1 MEQESSDYHSA
12 RDVYREATDKL
23 KEIGAEKIERL
34 MILEQWLEFEKKL
47 DDEPNL
53 NYVKDWGQIFLDI
66 EVKIKVEAWARIILS
81 LIIMTEICGI
91 WDLDWKL

>member
-1 MEQESSDYHSA
+1 MYRRLLARTSHPKVWLAFAKFEEDQVEQESSDYHSA

-53 NYVKDWGQIFLDI
+53 NYVKDC
-66 EVKIKVEAWARIILS
+66 V
-81 LIIMTEICGI
+81 
-91 WDLDWKL
+91 

>member
-81 LIIMTEICGI
+81 LIFMTEICGI

>member
-53 NYVKDWGQIFLDI
+53 NYVKDRG
-66 EVKIKVEAWARIILS
+66 
-81 LIIMTEICGI
+81 
-91 WDLDWKL
+91 